1 MKITKYDLNSVIS
14 ILYKGHGMTCMFLNS
29 AIKGHP
35 ELIIFSTK
43 IRYIYGLLFI
53 FIKPT
58 RLRSVALSYDKL

>member
-14 ILYKGHGMTCMFLNS
+14 ILYKGHGMPYMFFNS

-35 ELIIFSTK
+35 ELITYSTK
-43 IRYIYGLLFI
+43 IRYIYGFLPI

>member
-14 ILYKGHGMTCMFLNS
+14 ILYKGHGMPYMFLNS